1 MPSAYS
7 VVVALVLCVATAC
20 GQRIHATDDPDKKAM
35 TCLLHVLKTMA
46 VVGSPVLTD
55 SGGPDGTRSVLK
67 FETTD
72 GANWTSQSQVEPGKE
87 GVGHYY
93 YRVRYVG
100 PPHGPSVVSSIVNG
114 LKKQCGVEVTL
125 DVGID

>member
-1 MPSAYS
+1 MPSAHS
-7 VVVALVLCVATAC
+7 VVVAFVLCLATGC
-20 GQRIHATDDPDKKAM
+20 GQQIHATDDRDKKAM
-35 TCLLHVLKTMA
+35 TCMLHVLKTMA
-46 VVGSPVLTD
+46 VVDSPVLTG
-55 SGGPDGTRSVLK
+55 SGGPDGARSVLK

-93 YRVRYVG
+93 FGVRYVG

-114 LKKQCGVEVTL
+114 LMKQCSVEVTL